1 MTDVFAINRREHARK
16 GASFEARVSV
26 GDAATRCT
34 IEDISAGG
42 AQIVAPLDLS
52 QGRQVTLHLDRFGEV
67 TATVAWCRRGRLGLK
82 FNEDPAVMA
91 EMVMSIAMHG
101 H

>member
-1 MTDVFAINRREHARK
+1 MTDVFTLNRREHARK
-16 GASFEARVSV
+16 EASFEARVTV
-26 GDAATRCT
+26 GEASTHCT

-52 QGRQVTLHLDRFGEV
+52 QGREVILHLDRFGEV
-67 TATVAWCRRGRLGLK
+67 QSTVAWCRRGRLGLK

-91 EMVMSIAMHG
+91 EMVLSIAMHG